1 MSIVEVRMFIW
12 ICVGVLIGIGLGFK
26 LCLWWKDDKGEG
38 DGVI

>member
-1 MSIVEVRMFIW
+1 MSIVEVRMTILL
-12 ICVGVLIGIGLGFK
+12 IVAVLAGMVIGFK